1 MKKFMNFSGKIRKLV
16 SKEYIITSLL
26 LFAAFLA
33 IYWYLMFGYIM
44 TTPKF
49 TYSVF

>member
-1 MKKFMNFSGKIRKLV
+1 MKKFMIFSVKIRKLIA
-16 SKEYIITSLL
+16 KEYIITSLL
-26 LFAAFLA
+26 SYAAFMA

-44 TTPKF
+44 KTPEL